1 MIPPLPLSKIREM
14 QSLVGPESVNL
25 GLGQPVI
32 EPPQELIAIVEETLR
47 SADLGYTAF
56 AGIPE
61 LREQIASRVIGSEG
75 KREQVCITVG
85 TTEALF
91 ASMLTLLGP
100 GDEVLIPDPGFISYQ
115 AVSRIVGATPV
126 RYPVR
131 ARDGFRVD
139 VDTIAACITEN
150 TKALIINS
158 PNNPTGRIIP
168 GDDLKR
174 LGKLADEHDFYIF
187 SEEVYSSINFTGTT
201 ASAWGISDRVFL
213 IDGISKIYAMT
224 GWRLGWVVGPK
235 ALIKPITTTHHY
247 MVACAPAIAQ
257 QVLLRLNADNGT
269 PGKRIRNVI
278 QHAYNR
284 RRHAMIEAITHQLGW
299 EYIPPDGAFYLM
311 LKIPG
316 KLLKGS
322 TSEKIAKQ
330 MVAEQDVV
338 TIPGSAFGTEGE
350 GYLRL
355 SFAVTEETIYKGI
368 ERIAKFAG
376 TSNAHG

>member
-1 MIPPLPLSKIREM
+1 M